1 MPLARK
7 PAAARDPLDQA
18 EYETLAAFRYML
30 RQFLAF
36 SDRASAEVGLTQQQY
51 RALLALRAPH
61 GPTPLSVTEL
71 AALLLVKHHSA
82 VGMVNRLE
90 RLGLVRREPSTED
103 RRKVGVRLTARG
115 ARVFGQ
121 LAAAHRAELRRIGRD
136 LGRFGQFLTRPGAAR
151 AGSSTRRQGRAKA
164 A

>member
-1 MPLARK
+1 MARK
-7 PAAARDPLDQA
+7 PSAARDPLDQA

-51 RALLALRAPH
+51 QALLALRAH
-61 GPTPLSVTEL
+61 DGPVPLSVTGL

-82 VGMVNRLE
+82 VGMVNE
-90 RLGLVRREPSTED
+90 
-103 RRKVGVRLTARG
+103 
-115 ARVFGQ
+115 RVFGQ
-121 LAAAHRAELRRIGRD
+121 LAAVHRAELRRIGRD

>member
-1 MPLARK
+1 LARK
-7 PAAARDPLDQA
+7 PSAARDPLDQA

-51 RALLALRAPH
+51 QALLALRAH
-61 GPTPLSVTEL
+61 DGPVPLSMTGL
-71 AALLLVKHHSA
+71 AGLLLVKHHSA
-82 VGMVNRLE
+82 VGMVNRLA

-115 ARVFGQ
+115 ERVFGE
-121 LAAAHRAELRRIGRD
+121 LAAVHRAELRRIGRD
-136 LGRFGQFLTRPGAAR
+136 LGRFGQFLARPGAAR
-151 AGSSTRRQGRAKA
+151 ADSSTRKQGRAKA